1 MISRE
6 SKNLQDQQE
15 DAVNRR
21 FRDIYWSLLCGI
33 RCSIKCCLLLNDKKF
48 VAVTELILLSS
59 GNIIVLEGSAFAHL
73 DSL

>member
-6 SKNLQDQQE
+6 SKNLQDQQD

-33 RCSIKCCLLLNDKKF
+33 RCSIKCCLFLNDKKF
-48 VAVTELILLSS
+48 AVTELILLSS